1 MKSDARL
8 LLNKKKW
15 NKGSGTNKSEIWKS
29 RGTVDA
35 RKILNLKRSQK
46 SKPPV
51 LGSYMRT
58 KSATSLIASQ
68 IRKEIAPIAKVIID
82 FSSSVLHF

>member
-15 NKGSGTNKSEIWKS
+15 NKGSGSTIPDIRKT
-29 RGTVDA
+29 RGNTVDA

-46 SKPPV
+46 PKPPV
-51 LGSYMRT
+51 LVGSYMRT
-58 KSATSLIASQ
+58 KTATSLIASQ
-68 IRKEIAPIAKVIID
+68 IRKEIAPITKVIIK
-82 FSSSVLHF
+82 SYYI